1 MPSRNNTKRQV
12 LESISGNGS
21 MNDSPAAQEKHP
33 AEAEAGRP
41 DSGASAHA
49 PSFTRDVAANAPYC
63 EGERA
68 SLGQR
73 VSALAR
79 GFRRLLGS
87 GYAARKVGRAAVRL
101 PGERGRRNVDD
112 DAGLITQ
119 INERDREH
127 MQQFSPELKVQV
139 MQKIATLKPEEN
151 ESYQGDNRFE
161 KVMMIIHREGYG
173 LIDLQPYE
181 SALTSVWYR
190 KNGRMSKNAE
200 VMMLMWEE
208 TAQGDNTTVMRWKI

>member
-1 MPSRNNTKRQV
+1 MPSRNNTKRQA
-12 LESISGNGS
+12 LESISDNGS

-33 AEAEAGRP
+33 AEAGRP
-41 DSGASAHA
+41 GSGAPAPA
-49 PSFTRDVAANAPYC
+49 PSFTRDVAAANAPYC

-73 VSALAR
+73 VGALAR
-79 GFRRLLGS
+79 GFRRLLGA
-87 GYAARKVGRAAVRL
+87 GYAARKAGRAAVR
-101 PGERGRRNVDD
+101 PPAEGGRRNVDD

-127 MQQFSPELKVQV
+127 MQQFSPELKAQV

>member
-1 MPSRNNTKRQV
+1 M
-12 LESISGNGS
+12 E
-21 MNDSPAAQEKHP
+21 DSPAPLENHQAETNQPGIGTDTQAPPAQ
-33 AEAEAGRP
+33 
-41 DSGASAHA
+41 A
-49 PSFTRDVAANAPYC
+49 PLARDVAAANAPYC

-68 SLGQR
+68 SFSQR

-87 GYAARKVGRAAVRL
+87 GNATRKAGRAAVR
-101 PGERGRRNVDD
+101 PPSEVGRRNLADD
-112 DAGLITQ
+112 SGSITQ

-127 MQQFSPELKVQV
+127 MQQFSPELKAQV
-139 MQKIATLKPEEN
+139 LKQIATLKPEEN

-173 LIDLQPYE
+173 LIDMQPHE
-181 SALTSVWYR
+181 TALTSVWYR
-190 KNGRMSKNAE
+190 KNGRMSKGAE

-208 TAQGDNTTVMRWKI
+208 NAQGDTTTVMRWKI